1 MTGIAPTAPALPAP
15 RAGLSAAS
23 PTDPAATAFVLC
35 AGLCAEE
42 GPSAEG
48 EPSLPAAPEESL
60 DNPLAGLLAM
70 LNLALPKVAEP
81 LPPGGAALPATETAT
96 ATAVEGGGL
105 AALPEQPAESS
116 ILVAALPSGL
126 PTQGGIAA
134 AAAILPSPVPTQ
146 MPMPASVAP
155 AAPPLSPQQPDFADA
170 LGEQI
175 GWIVGEERSEASI
188 ELHPPELGPIRIR
201 IEHRGDQSSLL
212 FQATHPQ
219 TRDLLAASL
228 PQLRDLLNAQGIELA
243 RAQVSAPAARRDE
256 LPRVTP
262 ERERGEPPPRR
273 RQWHLG
279 LIDRYA

>member
-1 MTGIAPTAPALPAP
+1 MTGIAPTAPALPPARP
-15 RAGLSAAS
+15 AAAS
-23 PTDPAATAFVLC
+23 PPDPAATAFALC

-48 EPSLPAAPEESL
+48 ERSLPAEPEESP
-60 DNPLAGLLAM
+60 DHPLAGLLAM
-70 LNLALPKVAEP
+70 LNLAMPTPPERLPAGGGSVVAAPVEGRGTNV
-81 LPPGGAALPATETAT
+81 LPELPTEALVPVTAPAADPIMEGAVAAAAAAALTPSSVPAALPAT
-96 ATAVEGGGL
+96 V
-105 AALPEQPAESS
+105 
-116 ILVAALPSGL
+116 V
-126 PTQGGIAA
+126 
-134 AAAILPSPVPTQ
+134 
-146 MPMPASVAP
+146 VAP
-155 AAPPLSPQQPDFADA
+155 PAPPLSPQQPDFAEA

-201 IEHRGDQSSLL
+201 IAHSGEQSSLL

-219 TRDLLAASL
+219 TRELLVASL

-243 RAQVSAPAARRDE
+243 RAQVTAPSARRDE

-262 ERERGEPPPRR
+262 ERERGEQPPRR
-273 RQWHLG
+273 RQWHVG